1 MEEKKFII
9 LGGYGHTGRLIA
21 RLLLSKTEV
30 RVVLAGRNGL
40 LAEKLTIDLN
50 REYEGQRVSAAVVDA
65 SKPAT
70 MLGAFRD
77 LDLII
82 VASSTAEYTSN
93 VAQCALDSGLDYL
106 DVQYST
112 SKLVTL
118 RDMSDQ
124 ITDAGRCFITDGGF
138 HPGLPAAL
146 IRYVAPRFEQFE
158 SARVGSVIQIDWASL
173 NLSPATMTEFVGEFM
188 DFKAMV
194 YEEGC
199 WNKLGTMALMKP
211 IYMDFGPRFGRRY
224 GIPMFLEEMRAIPE
238 FYPEIKETAF
248 CVGGFNWF
256 VDWLLSPLIML
267 GLAISPKRT
276 VRPLGRMMLWGLERF
291 SSPPY
296 GTMLKVEARGQHA
309 GEPKSIN
316 LTVFHPDGYMFT
328 AIPVVACLLQYL
340 DGSIRKPGL
349 WFQANVVDPNRLMAD
364 MENMGVE
371 IERLAE

>member
-1 MEEKKFII
+1 
-9 LGGYGHTGRLIA
+9 
-21 RLLLSKTEV
+21 
-30 RVVLAGRNGL
+30 
-40 LAEKLTIDLN
+40 
-50 REYEGQRVSAAVVDA
+50 
-65 SKPAT
+65 
-70 MLGAFRD
+70 
-77 LDLII
+77 
-82 VASSTAEYTSN
+82 
-93 VAQCALDSGLDYL
+93 LDSGLDYL

-124 ITDAGRCFITDGGF
+124 IEDAGRCFITDGGF

-146 IRYVAPRFEQFE
+146 IRYVAPSFEQFDT
-158 SARVGSVIQIDWASL
+158 ARVGSVIQIDWASL

-188 DFKAMV
+188 DIKAIV
-194 YEEGC
+194 YKDGH
-199 WNKLGTMALMKP
+199 WNKLGTIAMIKP
-211 IYMDFGPRFGRRY
+211 RYMDFGPRFGRRY

-238 FYPEIKETAF
+238 LFPEIQETAF
-248 CVGGFNWF
+248 YVGGFNWF

-276 VRPLGRMMLWGLERF
+276 VKSLSRIMLWGLERF

-296 GTMLKVEARGQHA
+296 GTMLKVEARGQHD
-309 GEPKSIN
+309 GVPKSFN

-364 MENMGVE
+364 METMGVE